1 MSEETRIPEKV
12 TSTPYEDHEHPSIRF
27 EIRENQDVTKHLVFY
42 KTDTNRSFSEGYY
55 PTDIL
60 FNMFKEIQTLPR
72 IKDKND
78 EKDIET
84 FNRFIKFVTP
94 FLPHL
99 LIETNSKS
107 NVIKLDENK
116 KDISLNNLHEAF
128 KIASKGKRQS
138 MIHEIE

>member
-138 MIHEIE
+138 MIHEIK

>member
-1 MSEETRIPEKV
+1 MSDEIKIPEDV
-12 TSTPYEDHEHPSIRF
+12 ISTPYEDHEHPSIRF

-138 MIHEIE
+138 MIHEIK